1 MSDNTDNIFPSE
13 PLPAPKRERA
23 KDESPLARAKVAATK
38 LRTLDA
44 QKGQLLLAIDRYKA
58 KVEQHDVARAAYVM
72 TLDDGVIS
80 ILRAGGS
87 L

>member
-1 MSDNTDNIFPSE
+1 MSDNTDNIFPEE
-13 PLPAPKRERA
+13 PLPPKRERA

-44 QKGQLLLAIDRYKA
+44 QKGQLLLAIDRYRS
-58 KVEQHDVARAAYVM
+58 KVDAQDAARAAYVL
-72 TLDDGVIS
+72 TLDDGVIA
-80 ILRAGGS
+80 ILKAGGS